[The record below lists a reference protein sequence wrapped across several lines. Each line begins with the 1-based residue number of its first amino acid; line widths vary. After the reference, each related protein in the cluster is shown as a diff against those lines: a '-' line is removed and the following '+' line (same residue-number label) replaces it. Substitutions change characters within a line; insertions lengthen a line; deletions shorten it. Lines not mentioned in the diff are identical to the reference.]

1 MHQGM
6 AAGEAEGKAA
16 YQMTPF
22 DGTREMPLLSTTPV
36 PAPRS
41 PVNLVPRIYLTPP
54 RQVVPSAPE
63 RMARIRRRHHWGL
76 NRTIPY
82 PPLFPVIVPADTTRE
97 AQAATTPRPGEHR
110 HSGQWDDKVCWTES
124 CLAEG
129 AALRSSLDPS
139 VNPCDDFYAYA
150 CNRWSHERPL
160 PRGQAVVSVDLDF
173 MDVFTLDVFNMLGRE
188 SHNKLFEKLRL
199 LLEGCVAP
207 TEDFFPKLA
216 HEALQSVALV
226 AWPYDSDVDAAAVSV
241 STTFGRMVAAYG
253 FDPVFG
259 LTFTVDPAAESGMRA
274 AYAFFGPDPLLNEGI
289 ESGREYGFV
298 RQAYD
303 QLVEAVQEKSLYDPI
318 ETDVLLAAVFEE
330 SSSISAKALKLR
342 NCSRKLVD
350 ELPYMG
356 EWLLW
361 DRMFAELRPGQG
373 SDASNGSEVLTP
385 DPALFERLS
394 RTSLFRARGSKSKMA
409 NYLGFRLL
417 LLLSPFGTGAD
428 DTNVPAS
435 LAYARHRNYPTSLH
449 DYQACMRLL
458 SRFEPVVAMHRLH
471 GDWTSRLSGLA
482 KPDELVQLVT
492 FLRAELPVC
501 LQTSSLFSTTSTATV
516 AKALLEFLRGLS
528 WQILNPDLVE
538 STWTFEHLSAAYD
551 SLNVSNPKQ
560 VITFLQ
566 SAVQSARDASSDLSA
581 VQWKGGFLS
590 TDATLAYPYKVL
602 EVPLPVFNLQPRAL
616 DESVRHLQIARVG
629 PRIYYA
635 IYKALYFTSSNLAL
649 ANMTWNLLRYFDT
662 AADCLWDQYS
672 STIPNNKTPSAPNA
686 SSGSSPPFAKSTRD
700 LDDLFNALALGSA
713 LDAYLSYVAYKR
725 KLYRFKGSEDLDA
738 TQLFF
743 VEYARN
749 LCENRN
755 AKFEGARNRGRS
767 TSEAVGSRSP
777 AWYKVN
783 GPLMN
788 VKEFAKSFSCRP
800 GSFMNPVNK
809 CPLIRKHH

>member
-63 RMARIRRRHHWGL
+63 RMARMQGRVRPATRHSPSSRPMQRRSRSSSNSSGSRSSRSGTAESSWQSATTATATIASVSKGRKEKRVSRRGLFGDQRFATRRQGGPAGGRPQKSEPGWWHSYFAAGGTLTALLCFAALAFWFVNESPPTLPGWFGGAESKTHNHDDNRPESGRKDSQSEFLADSRNIVKFETATNVSTTPGRRGAAKRRFYNRRRRHHWGL

-298 RQAYD
+298 RQ
-303 QLVEAVQEKSLYDPI
+303 
-318 ETDVLLAAVFEE
+318 
-330 SSSISAKALKLR
+330 
-342 NCSRKLVD
+342 
-350 ELPYMG
+350 
-356 EWLLW
+356 
-361 DRMFAELRPGQG
+361 
-373 SDASNGSEVLTP
+373 
-385 DPALFERLS
+385 
-394 RTSLFRARGSKSKMA
+394 
-409 NYLGFRLL
+409 
-417 LLLSPFGTGAD
+417 
-428 DTNVPAS
+428 
-435 LAYARHRNYPTSLH
+435 
-449 DYQACMRLL
+449 
-458 SRFEPVVAMHRLH
+458 
-471 GDWTSRLSGLA
+471 
-482 KPDELVQLVT
+482 
-492 FLRAELPVC
+492 
-501 LQTSSLFSTTSTATV
+501 
-516 AKALLEFLRGLS
+516 
-528 WQILNPDLVE
+528 
-538 STWTFEHLSAAYD
+538 
-551 SLNVSNPKQ
+551 
-560 VITFLQ
+560 VIHHNH
-566 SAVQSARDASSDLSA
+566 A
-581 VQWKGGFLS
+581 
-590 TDATLAYPYKVL
+590 
-602 EVPLPVFNLQPRAL
+602 
-616 DESVRHLQIARVG
+616 
-629 PRIYYA
+629 
-635 IYKALYFTSSNLAL
+635 
-649 ANMTWNLLRYFDT
+649 
-662 AADCLWDQYS
+662 
-672 STIPNNKTPSAPNA
+672 
-686 SSGSSPPFAKSTRD
+686 
-700 LDDLFNALALGSA
+700 
-713 LDAYLSYVAYKR
+713 VAYKR
-725 KLYRFKGSEDLDA
+725 
-738 TQLFF
+738 
-743 VEYARN
+743 AR
-749 LCENRN
+749 
-755 AKFEGARNRGRS
+755 S
-767 TSEAVGSRSP
+767 
-777 AWYKVN
+777 
-783 GPLMN
+783 
-788 VKEFAKSFSCRP
+788 
-800 GSFMNPVNK
+800 
-809 CPLIRKHH
+809 